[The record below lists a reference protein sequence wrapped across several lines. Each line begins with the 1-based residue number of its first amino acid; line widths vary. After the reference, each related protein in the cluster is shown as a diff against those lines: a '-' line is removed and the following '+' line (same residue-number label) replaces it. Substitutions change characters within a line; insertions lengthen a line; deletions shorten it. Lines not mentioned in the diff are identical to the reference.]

1 MIVEGARRE
10 IERARRP
17 LQRKSPQDPRHERRS
32 PHTIPPPPVTA
43 VSVEG
48 GARESPITCARAR
61 GDARSVG
68 ERGYAMTA
76 MRPSHANHD
85 DRDSGNT
92 TPSPPFAKTP
102 RISSRMTSSPLSKP
116 PSEGGGGNTGTGAMA
131 EEATREEKIP
141 PLHLNPRKHHFC

>member
-32 PHTIPPPPVTA
+32 PHTIPPPPATA

-48 GARESPITCARAR
+48 GARESPIPCARGK
-61 GDARSVG
+61 GDAQSVD
-68 ERGYAMTA
+68 ERGYATTA
-76 MRPSHANHD
+76 NHANHD

-92 TPSPPFAKTP
+92 TPSPPSQKTP

-116 PSEGGGGNTGTGAMA
+116 PSEGGDRNTGSGAMA

-141 PLHLNPRKHHFC
+141 PPPYI